1 MGQLAVVLLA
11 LFAQMERT
19 YTSERAAHARAVAAA
34 HGRHVGRPSLLDPTV
49 LAYAVHLRDAGHTMA
64 QIVAKTGMTRSSL
77 YRYLPVPPASFGD
90 GGTVPRGR
98 DGGGGRHYRWRLQD
112 HRPVLPGRRPRA
124 PTASR
129 PGSEYAWR
137 DRLTTRLVPSRAKRG
152 AACSRVCLAPR

>member
-77 YRYLPVPPASFGD
+77 YRYLPAPPASFGD

-98 DGGGGRHYRWRLQD
+98 DGGGGPPSCAPWPPPSCADCVPPRIRVRVARPAD
-112 HRPVLPGRRPRA
+112 HPLGP
-124 PTASR
+124 
-129 PGSEYAWR
+129 
-137 DRLTTRLVPSRAKRG
+137 VPSRARRG